1 MLVVLSAGSS
11 QGSFGTRSCSF
22 LCLRG
27 MVIYNLKMSF
37 CMHTQA
43 PLHILN
49 ASKPNQWANAPK
61 TVGDHVVT
69 QHFLTAKKLTS
80 KSHEELLEATAS
92 LWKNPYHWAWSWKAG
107 FATADQ
113 VHSEQWSISKGT
125 PTWICWDFCSIP
137 TYPPLFAFLN
147 PGKTLPRNQ
156 LSLLIWEPYSLK
168 ASTAGAGWS
177 ARIHKVCRHTPSTS
191 MLCLLC
197 VPVMFLYKPF

>member
-11 QGSFGTRSCSF
+11 QGSFGMRSSSF

-37 CMHTQA
+37 CMHIQA

-49 ASKPNQWANAPK
+49 ASKPNRWANAPE

-69 QHFLTAKKLTS
+69 QHFLTAKKLTF
-80 KSHEELLEATAS
+80 KSHEATAP
-92 LWKNPYHWAWSWKAG
+92 LWKNPYHWAWSWKAS

-113 VHSEQWSISKGT
+113 VHSEQWSISKAI

-137 TYPPLFAFLN
+137 TYPLLFASLN
-147 PGKTLPRNQ
+147 PGKTLPWNQ

-177 ARIHKVCRHTPSTS
+177 AQAKTYTIYFYALSFVW
-191 MLCLLC
+191 CLWC
-197 VPVMFLYKPF
+197 SYTNPFHVK